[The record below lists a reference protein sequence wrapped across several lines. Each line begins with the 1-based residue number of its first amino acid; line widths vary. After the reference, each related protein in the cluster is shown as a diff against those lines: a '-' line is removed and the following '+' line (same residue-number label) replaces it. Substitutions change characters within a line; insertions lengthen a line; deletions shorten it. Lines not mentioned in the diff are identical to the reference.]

1 VIIVDTT
8 VWTDYFRGS
17 ATPHTDWLDAQVE
30 RQRFGLLDLLLCEV
44 LQGIQNDR
52 AAFRVQGELKKLEI
66 YSTGGTAL
74 AVRAAENYR
83 RLRGEGHTVRRTINC
98 LIATYAL
105 NIRMRCCTTTGI
117 SIRFENLL
125 GLLVISP

>member
-17 ATPHTDWLDAQVE
+17 ATPHTDRLDAQVE

-98 LIATYAL
+98 LVATYAL
-105 NIRMRCCTTTGI
+105 NMRKRCCTTTGI
-117 SIRFENLL
+117 SIRLK
-125 GLLVISP
+125 IS